1 MSVAQHQRAEPSRLL
16 HTMRGDLDWIVMK
29 ALEKDRARR
38 YETANGLAADVQ
50 RHLNNEPVV
59 ARPPSKLYEFQKT
72 VRRHK
77 FGFAATAAII
87 IVLTIG
93 VLVSTW
99 QAVRARAGEK
109 KATETLAQVAAERD
123 AKEQALKNAETI
135 STFLN
140 DVFQSPDPSRDGR
153 TITVAETLDK
163 AVKKLETS
171 FSSQPNQKA
180 KLQETLAG
188 TYFGLGLYRDAIPLQ
203 QKVLDYYERKRG
215 PEDPDTLTAKAT
227 LACSYYSTDQGGEAI
242 KMQEEVLTVR
252 RKVFGSG
259 NPSTLEAM
267 GNLAN
272 SYDGTGRLDEALK
285 LREEV
290 LTLERKVL
298 GPEHPA
304 TLLAMGNLADSYQT
318 VGRRDEALK
327 LEAEQLTLRRRVLG
341 PEHPDTLGTM
351 ISLANDYYAAGRPAD
366 AEPLYRESLEAIKQ
380 ATPTHDFVV
389 YLGALADTLRQQGR
403 LTEAEP
409 IYRAGLNFCRQFVVN
424 DDGEHQWLACGL
436 GALLRSQKKWA
447 EAEPFYR
454 EAVTNSAA
462 LWPNDFPKW
471 QWQFND
477 LVDVLQHQGKTNE
490 IERLKDT
497 YLTGRRPVTPH

>member
-1 MSVAQHQRAEPSRLL
+1 
-16 HTMRGDLDWIVMK
+16 
-29 ALEKDRARR
+29 
-38 YETANGLAADVQ
+38 
-50 RHLNNEPVV
+50 
-59 ARPPSKLYEFQKT
+59 
-72 VRRHK
+72 
-77 FGFAATAAII
+77 
-87 IVLTIG
+87 
-93 VLVSTW
+93 
-99 QAVRARAGEK
+99 
-109 KATETLAQVAAERD
+109 
-123 AKEQALKNAETI
+123 
-135 STFLN
+135 
-140 DVFQSPDPSRDGR
+140 
-153 TITVAETLDK
+153 
-163 AVKKLETS
+163 
-171 FSSQPNQKA
+171 
-180 KLQETLAG
+180 
-188 TYFGLGLYRDAIPLQ
+188 
-203 QKVLDYYERKRG
+203 
-215 PEDPDTLTAKAT
+215 
-227 LACSYYSTDQGGEAI
+227 
-242 KMQEEVLTVR
+242 
-252 RKVFGSG
+252 
-259 NPSTLEAM
+259 
-267 GNLAN
+267 
-272 SYDGTGRLDEALK
+272 
-285 LREEV
+285 
-290 LTLERKVL
+290 
-298 GPEHPA
+298 
-304 TLLAMGNLADSYQT
+304 MGNLADSYQT

-497 YLTGRRPVTPH
+497 YLTGRRPVTAH